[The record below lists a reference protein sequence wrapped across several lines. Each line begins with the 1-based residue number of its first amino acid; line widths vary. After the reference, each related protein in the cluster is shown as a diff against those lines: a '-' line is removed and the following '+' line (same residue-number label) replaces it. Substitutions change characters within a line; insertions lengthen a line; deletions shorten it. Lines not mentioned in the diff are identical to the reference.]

1 MIKDLHGKH
10 YYISMNTYQEVL
22 LVEDFIS
29 NLEALKDELWTLTK
43 VDHKW
48 ILFSDAHCGD
58 FRGAKYSAWEKVK
71 RFYYK
76 IKA

>member
-1 MIKDLHGKH
+1 MVTELHGKH
-10 YYISMNTYQEVL
+10 YYIQMNSYTEVL
-22 LVEDFIS
+22 LVEEFIS

-48 ILFSDAHCGD
+48 VLFSDAKCGE
-58 FRGAKYSAWEKVK
+58 FRGKKYRAWEQVK

-76 IKA
+76 IKS